1 MFRQLQVIF
10 LLIILNWQVDV
21 RAQARDTLYLFNGQI
36 LIGYV
41 KGANL
46 GVLTF
51 DEMDLKY
58 IKIKLYKIKRI
69 NTARRFRI
77 ETLDKHLL
85 YGYLKPSTRDNWV
98 KIMMDG
104 DDTLEMR
111 VTDLGVIVALDKKF
125 LTRLNGNL
133 SAGFSFTKAD
143 EQGQVNLSSTLLYA
157 TERFGHQLSLSAIGS
172 IDSSKYSRD
181 KEDASL
187 FSIYNVTPTWFLAGS
202 FVYQRNLELSIA
214 RRYQEMF
221 GGGNK
226 IVSGKSWLVLA
237 SSGITF
243 NQEKSTSGIASDL
256 LLEIPLM
263 LRVNYYKY
271 QQPNIQI
278 SSTNAAF
285 FSLSQKDRI
294 RFDANIYFSWELVRR
309 FYLTISPYANF
320 DSQPPAGNSNFDYG
334 SAVSISFQF

>member
-1 MFRQLQVIF
+1 MQQSGLAINSPY
-10 LLIILNWQVDV
+10 LLL
-21 RAQARDTLYLFNGQI
+21 
-36 LIGYV
+36 
-41 KGANL
+41 
-46 GVLTF
+46 
-51 DEMDLKY
+51 
-58 IKIKLYKIKRI
+58 
-69 NTARRFRI
+69 
-77 ETLDKHLL
+77 
-85 YGYLKPSTRDNWV
+85 
-98 KIMMDG
+98 
-104 DDTLEMR
+104 
-111 VTDLGVIVALDKKF
+111 
-125 LTRLNGNL
+125 
-133 SAGFSFTKAD
+133 
-143 EQGQVNLSSTLLYA
+143 
-157 TERFGHQLSLSAIGS
+157 GS

-320 DSQPPAGNSNFDYG
+320 DSQPPEGNSNFDYG